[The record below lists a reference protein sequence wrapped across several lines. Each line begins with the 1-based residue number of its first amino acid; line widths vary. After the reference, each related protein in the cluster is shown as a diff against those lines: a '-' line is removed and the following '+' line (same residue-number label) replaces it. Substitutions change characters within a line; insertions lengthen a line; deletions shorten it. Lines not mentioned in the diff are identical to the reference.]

1 MEDVTA
7 KRHLAKLTN
16 IYKNCINSIYRQ
28 INESRQSYTHTTA
41 KQQKLLKTSVNKEL
55 DKFQKD
61 YVEELYDIGQY
72 ISADVASRF
81 NKDTNLTDSFSN
93 ILSKSSSYI
102 SSYISS
108 QEFYIKNQVSRMK
121 NEYGRIILEDATI
134 AKRLSS
140 ISNKSRREAYDDVK
154 SQIMIRTIDSK
165 FEDRLGRKY
174 GSDFYYEMLG
184 LTVMHNV
191 EREAYES
198 LSVEYGYDL
207 VQISSHLAKDAC
219 RRWENKI
226 ISLTGATEGYITFAE
241 AKATKEVFHP
251 RCKHYL
257 KVVTSEKE

>member
-7 KRHLAKLTN
+7 QRHLAKLTSL
-16 IYKNCINSIYRQ
+16 YDNCINSIYKQ
-28 INESRQSYTHTTA
+28 INESRKDYTHITA
-41 KQQKLLKTSVNKEL
+41 KQQASLKSSINKTM
-55 DKFQKD
+55 DQFQRD
-61 YVEELYDIGQY
+61 YIAELYDIGQY
-72 ISADVASRF
+72 ISADVAGRF
-81 NKDTNLTDSFSN
+81 NRDTDLTDSFSN
-93 ILSKSSSYI
+93 ILTKSTSYI
-102 SSYISS
+102 NSYISS
-108 QEFYIKNQVSRMK
+108 QEFYIKNQVARMK
-121 NEYGRIILEDATI
+121 HEYSQIILEDATV

-140 ISNKSRREAYDDVK
+140 VSNKSRKEAYEDIK
-154 SQIMIRTIDSK
+154 SQILIRPTDTK

-174 GSDFYYEMLG
+174 GSNFYYEMLG

-207 VQISSHLAKDAC
+207 VQISSHLAQDAC

-226 ISLTGATEGYITFAE
+226 ISLTGATEGYITYAE

-257 KVVTSEKE
+257 KVVTSGKE